1 MAKNSTN
8 NYREVKL
15 DTNGRGYGKF
25 YLNPLAE
32 TFQYEYALF
41 MAVSGLFESVR
52 CRSKCVESLKLYYME
67 LTQRKEKKEES
78 QREHKTRE
86 SVLEEMEKLVE
97 TQVVGKVT
105 FPMMHICAAEVK
117 TVTEEDRTH
126 SFIFTDGIYGF
137 RVHIRKPA
145 KGMPMSLEVV
155 DLTPKATDEAETE
168 SGSESEKG
176 SSTESGTEAENAAL
190 NSAA

>member
-1 MAKNSTN
+1 MAKNSMN
-8 NYREVKL
+8 NYSEVKL

-25 YLNPLAE
+25 YRNPLTE

-41 MAVSGLFESVR
+41 VAVSGLFESVR

-67 LTQRKEKKEES
+67 LARRKEKKEES

-86 SVLEEMEKLVE
+86 SVLEEVEKLVE

-117 TVTEEDRTH
+117 TVTEEDGTH

-137 RVHIRKPA
+137 SVHIRKPA
-145 KGMPMSLEVV
+145 KGMPMSLETV
-155 DLTPKATDEAETE
+155 DLTPKATDETEPEPETE
-168 SGSESEKG
+168 PAKASGH
-176 SSTESGTEAENAAL
+176 AAL
-190 NSAA
+190 KSAA